1 PTDAP
6 AGAFSAAR
14 AMIDIEQIA
23 RAPHPVGS
31 PEHARVRAYL
41 NDRLT
46 QLGLQVSEQVG
57 PLSPAAVKRLE
68 RAGGDPAA
76 ADNQAV
82 TRIGVLPGKEREQP
96 AVMLMAHYDTVVGSP
111 GAADDSAG
119 LSALL

>member
-1 PTDAP
+1 DRGGSLMRLALLFGSLTLACLLAVWTTQAPRPRPTDAP

-76 ADNQAV
+76 ADNHAV
-82 TRIGVLPGKEREQP
+82 
-96 AVMLMAHYDTVVGSP
+96 
-111 GAADDSAG
+111 
-119 LSALL
+119 